1 MVDRFGLLLGFN
13 GRVYGGRAM
22 TYGCG
27 ADGCLTCYP
36 YQYAC
41 ADCGARWEKP
51 INNGE
56 TYECTECE
64 YINNSGEEL

>member
-1 MVDRFGLLLGFN
+1 
-13 GRVYGGRAM
+13 M

-27 ADGCLTCYP
+27 ADGCITCYP

-56 TYECTECE
+56 TYECTDCE
-64 YINNSGEEL
+64 YINNEEGETLQERADRTNPYLLTTKEKL